1 MNRKTMEDKKEM
13 DEGEKEIDHY
23 DSDDDRELIESL
35 ESHIESMTP
44 NKNNNNNSKK
54 QEITAVEEND
64 TLMTQLEKELNDI
77 DIDNE
82 NTYSNDR
89 RQEDLL
95 KDEKQEKVESTSEDD
110 DSSEDDFDVQDN
122 HGNGNNIFKN
132 LPTEE
137 DFLNVSNIPNNQSFQ
152 ALPLLYRSS
161 EFIKNTDVDNLNLQN
176 DEDEESY
183 KSLLEYKRK
192 YKKAISDLKFSK
204 LEFEQ
209 HLINYEGKYT
219 DEISKLKENMSALKK
234 NHGKEKSEMLKQIDE
249 LNIRLARKVDIKK
262 IEQLENELA
271 VSKHQIETLQTQ
283 LLTADQ
289 MKEFLHSQWVEQ
301 QEIVQNV
308 QKLIKSEPKT

>member
-122 HGNGNNIFKN
+122 HGN
-132 LPTEE
+132 E
-137 DFLNVSNIPNNQSFQ
+137 
-152 ALPLLYRSS
+152 
-161 EFIKNTDVDNLNLQN
+161 
-176 DEDEESY
+176 
-183 KSLLEYKRK
+183 
-192 YKKAISDLKFSK
+192 
-204 LEFEQ
+204 
-209 HLINYEGKYT
+209 
-219 DEISKLKENMSALKK
+219 
-234 NHGKEKSEMLKQIDE
+234 
-249 LNIRLARKVDIKK
+249 
-262 IEQLENELA
+262 
-271 VSKHQIETLQTQ
+271 
-283 LLTADQ
+283 
-289 MKEFLHSQWVEQ
+289 
-301 QEIVQNV
+301 
-308 QKLIKSEPKT
+308 

>member
-1 MNRKTMEDKKEM
+1 MGFPGLGNQAIMKL
-13 DEGEKEIDHY
+13 G
-23 DSDDDRELIESL
+23 
-35 ESHIESMTP
+35 
-44 NKNNNNNSKK
+44 
-54 QEITAVEEND
+54 
-64 TLMTQLEKELNDI
+64 
-77 DIDNE
+77 
-82 NTYSNDR
+82 
-89 RQEDLL
+89 
-95 KDEKQEKVESTSEDD
+95 
-110 DSSEDDFDVQDN
+110 DFDVQDN
-122 HGNGNNIFKN
+122 HGNGNNILKN

-161 EFIKNTDVDNLNLQN
+161 EFIKNTDVDNLNLEN

-219 DEISKLKENMSALKK
+219 DEISKLKENMSVLKK
-234 NHGKEKSEMLKQIDE
+234 NYGKEKSEMQKQIEE

>member
-183 KSLLEYKRK
+183 KSTL
-192 YKKAISDLKFSK
+192 SKF
-204 LEFEQ
+204 
-209 HLINYEGKYT
+209 G
-219 DEISKLKENMSALKK
+219 
-234 NHGKEKSEMLKQIDE
+234 G
-249 LNIRLARKVDIKK
+249 R
-262 IEQLENELA
+262 
-271 VSKHQIETLQTQ
+271 
-283 LLTADQ
+283 
-289 MKEFLHSQWVEQ
+289 
-301 QEIVQNV
+301 
-308 QKLIKSEPKT
+308 

>member
-1 MNRKTMEDKKEM
+1 MEDKKEM

-209 HLINYEGKYT
+209 HLINYELIGY
-219 DEISKLKENMSALKK
+219 ISLS
-234 NHGKEKSEMLKQIDE
+234 
-249 LNIRLARKVDIKK
+249 
-262 IEQLENELA
+262 
-271 VSKHQIETLQTQ
+271 
-283 LLTADQ
+283 
-289 MKEFLHSQWVEQ
+289 
-301 QEIVQNV
+301 
-308 QKLIKSEPKT
+308 